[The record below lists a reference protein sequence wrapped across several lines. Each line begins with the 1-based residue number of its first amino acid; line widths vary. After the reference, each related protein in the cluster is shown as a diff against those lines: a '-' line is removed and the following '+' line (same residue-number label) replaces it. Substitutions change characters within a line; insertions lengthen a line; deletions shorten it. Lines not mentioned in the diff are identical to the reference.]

1 MKIKYVG
8 LKDYEDAFKSE
19 TGVVW
24 GPGIEHDI
32 ENPTLA
38 ARMLKHPDVFAL
50 VESAPVKE
58 PKQPEPQAVEAP
70 QADDSIPTAEEK
82 PVTGHII
89 ETPDGKQHVL
99 DGMERDELRA
109 LAKTYNIPT
118 GNSGADK
125 IRERLTEAFPK
136 G

>member
-1 MKIKYVG
+1 MAMIEYVG
-8 LKDYEDAFKSE
+8 KKAMRADTVAGTKI
-19 TGVVW
+19 VW
-24 GPGIEHDI
+24 YGAGDVQEVPD
-32 ENPTLA
+32 LA
-38 ARMLKHPDVFAL
+38 VPKLLKHPDVW
-50 VESAPVKE
+50 VITKGK
-58 PKQPEPQAVEAP
+58 KQPEPQAVEAP